1 MQAMNARSA
10 RQLAGAALG
19 LMFLLGACGE
29 SEVVDQR
36 EIGNP
41 AGLAPGRGGLSTVL
55 RGNFAAAVAD
65 ESRAA
70 EVGRDTLIAGGNAV
84 DAAVAMYFAQA
95 VTLPSASSLGAA
107 GICLVH
113 SYAKRTAEMFAFPPM
128 PAPGPIQGA
137 AFTVPL
143 GVRAITLMHVRHG
156 KLRFEQLVSPAER
169 LARFGT
175 PASRALARD
184 VRAGAG
190 ALGGDAEARRIFG
203 RGGALTVVEG
213 DTLVQPDLASVLGS
227 LRQTGGVDFFQGR
240 VARLLADQ
248 IAQMGGS
255 LPVEIMRS
263 TVPISGPPLSEAYG
277 GFQVNVAPPP
287 FAGAAALAAWNGQPE
302 PASRTGD
309 SNGVASFV
317 AVDATGTAA
326 VCSLSMGQ
334 LFGIRRIVP
343 GTGILLGAA
352 TADAAAISP
361 MLIGSSNNGE
371 FLFAGGA
378 GGSDAT
384 APAVG
389 AVARATIQG
398 KAAVVPALGARGG
411 RGGYVNALAC
421 PRGLRGG
428 VDSCS
433 GGSDPAGLGLA
444 LPALT
449 RR

>member
-1 MQAMNARSA
+1 M
-10 RQLAGAALG
+10 AGAALG
-19 LMFLLGACGE
+19 LMFLLVACGE
-29 SEVVDQR
+29 SVIDQR
-36 EIGNP
+36 EVGNP
-41 AGLAPGRGGLSTVL
+41 AGHAPGRGGLSTVL
-55 RGNFAAAVAD
+55 RGSFAAVAAD

-70 EVGRDTLIAGGNAV
+70 EVGRDALIAGGNAV

-107 GICLVH
+107 GVCIIH
-113 SYAKRTAEMFAFPPM
+113 SYSKRTAEMFAFPST
-128 PAPGPIQGA
+128 PAPGSIQGA
-137 AFTVPL
+137 AFSVPM

-156 KLRFEQLVSPAER
+156 QSRFEQLVAPAER

-175 PASRALARD
+175 PVSSALARD

-190 ALGGDAEARRIFG
+190 ALGGDPEARRIFG
-203 RGGALTVVEG
+203 RGGAVGVGEG

-240 VARLLADQ
+240 VARLMADQ

-255 LPVEIMRS
+255 LPVEVLRNA
-263 TVPISGPPLSEAYG
+263 VPLSGPPPSESYG
-277 GFQVNVAPPP
+277 GFQVLVAPAP
-287 FAGAAALAAWNGQPE
+287 FAGAAALAAWNGRVE
-302 PASRTGD
+302 PGGSSGD
-309 SNGVASFV
+309 SNGVASFI

-326 VCSLSMGQ
+326 ACSLSMGQ

-361 MLIGSSNNGE
+361 MLIGSTNNGE
-371 FLFAGGA
+371 FLFVGGA
-378 GGSDAT
+378 GGSSTT
-384 APAVG
+384 AAAVG

-398 KAAVVPALGARGG
+398 KAAVMPALTARGG
-411 RGGYVNALAC
+411 RGGYVNAMAC

-428 VDSCS
+428 VDSCT

-444 LPALT
+444 LPAMT